1 MQLKT
6 YWLKN
11 GHFILMLKAIIID
24 KSRKVEM
31 DFFLVK
37 TSLITRL

>member
-6 YWLKN
+6 YWLKK
-11 GHFILMLKAIIID
+11 GQFILMFKDIIID

-31 DFFLVK
+31 DFFGVK